1 LNDFRLFA
9 SKFGYNISLENP
21 NAIKKSLN
29 DFLTAVHGKP
39 EQGLLE
45 NLAIRSMS
53 KAVYTTENIGHFGLG
68 FDYYAHFTSPI
79 RRYPDV
85 MVHRALDKVLHHQ
98 KTLSA
103 SEQEKLARHC
113 SEMERSAMMA
123 ERESIKYK
131 MAEYMLDHI
140 GESFDGVISGVKNWG
155 IYVDIQA
162 FNCEGMIKA
171 EFLKDDVYAFNEKEM
186 LFKGLRKGKV
196 YQLGNQ
202 IRVTVES
209 VDIQKRTI
217 DLMPEV

>member
-1 LNDFRLFA
+1 
-9 SKFGYNISLENP
+9 
-21 NAIKKSLN
+21 
-29 DFLTAVHGKP
+29 
-39 EQGLLE
+39 
-45 NLAIRSMS
+45 
-53 KAVYTTENIGHFGLG
+53 
-68 FDYYAHFTSPI
+68 
-79 RRYPDV
+79 
-85 MVHRALDKVLHHQ
+85 
-98 KTLSA
+98 
-103 SEQEKLARHC
+103 
-113 SEMERSAMMA
+113 MMA